1 MSARSS
7 WCNTHRGPTERAIAV
22 AVIEVNSGPGGT
34 VWSCPDCVARYGIVP
49 LDEQSPDHP
58 ASRIQYRTARPP
70 RAAAVGA
77 GGAGGSGAGAV
88 GAGGADGA
96 DAVDGA
102 VAVDGAGGAP
112 RRPGG

>member
-1 MSARSS
+1 MSARSN

-58 ASRIQYRTARPP
+58 ASRIQYRTPGSP
-70 RAAAVGA
+70 RD
-77 GGAGGSGAGAV
+77 
-88 GAGGADGA
+88 ADGA
-96 DAVDGA
+96 S
-102 VAVDGAGGAP
+102 GG
-112 RRPGG
+112 R

>member
-1 MSARSS
+1 MSTRSS

-58 ASRIQYRTARPP
+58 ASRIQYRDARPP
-70 RAAAVGA
+70 RDVAADAPVTDAPAADASVATEDAAAEDA
-77 GGAGGSGAGAV
+77 AAEDAAGA
-88 GAGGADGA
+88 
-96 DAVDGA
+96 
-102 VAVDGAGGAP
+102 
-112 RRPGG
+112 PGQP